1 MQTSRAPV
9 PPSPASNTPT
19 LDCRSPKN
27 LKCKGASSNELNC
40 AKDGQQAEHNTV
52 FVDIPSESTCFIC
65 TSPGLKSSLGSGVA
79 EVAESL
85 KT

>member
-52 FVDIPSESTCFIC
+52 FR
-65 TSPGLKSSLGSGVA
+65 L
-79 EVAESL
+79 EVVT
-85 KT
+85 KTRQHLAAR